1 MFTFSKLQLAD
12 FHLGHFVI
20 KMVLTFSNY
29 QIIFHK
35 KGLL

>member
-20 KMVLTFSNY
+20 EMVLAFINY
-29 QIIFHK
+29 QIFHK